1 VIVFMMGGGCY
12 SEYFNLQD
20 LLKHKGAAT
29 GGTLRNIIYGCTEL
43 SSGDDFLAQ
52 LQKLGSL

>member
-1 VIVFMMGGGCY
+1 MMGGGCY